1 MAPTAITPEATAAT
15 LTSPKSDL
23 ASNTGST
30 YPKPLVS
37 TGSLD
42 SFTSFEVTPTIGREY
57 PTLQLSDV
65 MSSPNRENLIRDLA
79 ITGKF
84 LASRP
89 SPPTFPALLP
99 FCLPARRI
107 TIESHHN

>member
-15 LTSPKSDL
+15 LTSPKSGL

-65 MSSPNRENLIRDLA
+65 MSSPNRDNLIRDIA

-84 LASRP
+84 KALLL
-89 SPPTFPALLP
+89 SPPIFPALPAFLP
-99 FCLPARRI
+99 GVAQ
-107 TIESHHN
+107 